1 LGRRGGRRHRE
12 GGLIATPTPSLT
24 VAPTATR
31 LHNPSSTIT
40 KGTNTF
46 MDQKSPSSNQNFPI
60 DNLVYN
66 LMMIITKKSKSLKAM
81 DQYLQ
86 DAQNNERVKASFEKI
101 RQQDEECVKELTR
114 HLSFLI
120 AQRQATG
127 PGV

>member
-1 LGRRGGRRHRE
+1 
-12 GGLIATPTPSLT
+12 
-24 VAPTATR
+24 
-31 LHNPSSTIT
+31 
-40 KGTNTF
+40 

-60 DNLVYN
+60 DNLVYD
-66 LMMIITKKSKSLKAM
+66 LMMIITKKSKCLEAM
-81 DQYLQ
+81 GQYLQ

-101 RQQDEECVKELTR
+101 RQQDEECVRELTR

>member
-1 LGRRGGRRHRE
+1 MNQQ
-12 GGLIATPTPSLT
+12 S
-24 VAPTATR
+24 V
-31 LHNPSSTIT
+31 
-40 KGTNTF
+40 
-46 MDQKSPSSNQNFPI
+46 SSNQNFPI
-60 DNLVYN
+60 DNLVYD

-127 PGV
+127 PGA